1 MNAVSR
7 LDVATILLL
16 AIANPGHAAAS
27 ADPLSRAV
35 QARQQ
40 VAYRGEQIVATWHG
54 GRSQVTMVQ
63 VEHDPPDWSRVEYHP
78 VGSTQRLA
86 VVRQGNVQMQYDLA
100 TLQGTRTPRLNEDD
114 SFFTTH
120 LQWLKENY
128 RTTLSASE
136 VMGRKTDRAE
146 LRPVAADRPTRRIEV
161 DRETGVI
168 LRSERIAPD
177 GRLGE
182 LTAFV
187 SFHVMNIGWHTGASP
202 PPGLRLAYQPRVH
215 SVTAAQAS
223 RLLGG
228 DPIEIV
234 PPDGFHRV
242 AYYAMPGGKPE
253 VQTVYTDGLSVL
265 VVSQRHG
272 TIAMPPV
279 GSKVVHTPAGPLW
292 IHNMGLRTLV
302 HWSHAN
308 RVLTMIGDVSEEA
321 LLRSAQQTGVAS
333 APLLYHR
340 LLVWLRQLLPSL

>member
-1 MNAVSR
+1 MNTLSR
-7 LDVATILLL
+7 SVVATFLLL
-16 AIANPGHAAAS
+16 AIANPGLAAAA

-35 QARQQ
+35 RARQQ
-40 VAYRGEQIVATWHG
+40 VAYRGEQIVATWQG
-54 GRSQVTMVQ
+54 GRSQATLAQ
-63 VEHDPPDWSRVEYHP
+63 VEHDPPDWSRVEYRP
-78 VGSTQRLA
+78 VGSTRRVA
-86 VVRQGNVQMQYDLA
+86 VIRQGDIQLQYDLA
-100 TLQGTRTPRLNEDD
+100 TLQGTRTPRLSEDD

-120 LQWLKENY
+120 LPWLRENY
-128 RTTLSASE
+128 RTTLSAGE
-136 VMGRKTDRAE
+136 VIGRKTDRAE
-146 LRPVAADRPTRRIEV
+146 IRPVAADRPTRRIDV

-182 LTAFV
+182 VTAFV
-187 SFHVMNIGWHTGASP
+187 SFQVMNIGWRDGASP
-202 PPGLRLAYQPRVH
+202 PPGLRLTYQPRVH

-228 DPIEIV
+228 VPIEIV

-242 AYYAMPGGKPE
+242 AYYAVPGGKPE

-265 VVSQRHG
+265 VVSQRRG
-272 TIAMPPV
+272 TRATPPV
-279 GSKVVHTPAGPLW
+279 GSKVVNTPAGPVW

-302 HWSHAN
+302 HWSHAD

-321 LLRSAQQTGVAS
+321 LLRSAQQTGIAA

-340 LLVWLRQLLPSL
+340 FLAWLRQLLPSL